1 MHKPDKPLDPIE
13 EVENILTRLVPAAM
27 SERAT
32 HANDSMIDGL
42 VGTQASGMKII
53 SKPRYWWQAGIAASL
68 IAGVGLVFL
77 DRPEANAGAL
87 GQYEFVKTIKSTMRT
102 SDDIWVEQADEIPL
116 SAADYKAE
124 DINVI
129 RDKKNDFVMLIGWY
143 FHFGCW
149 VYASRRT
156 PSRRKTQ
163 ASLLMLRLKKSCRA
177 DRASCYRRRHLE
189 SHCKS
194 PIRW

>member
-32 HANDSMIDGL
+32 RANDSMIDGL
-42 VGTQASGMKII
+42 AGAQASGLKII
-53 SKPRYWWQAGIAASL
+53 AKPRYWWQAGIAASL
-68 IAGVGLVFL
+68 IAGVSLVFL
-77 DRPEANAGAL
+77 DRPQANAGAL
-87 GQYEFVKTIKSTMRT
+87 GQYEFVETIKSTMRT

-129 RDKKNDFVMLIGWY
+129 RDKKNDFVMLIG
-143 FHFGCW
+143 
-149 VYASRRT
+149 RRELGKVVANI
-156 PSRRKTQ
+156 S
-163 ASLLMLRLKKSCRA
+163 
-177 DRASCYRRRHLE
+177 E
-189 SHCKS
+189 F
-194 PIRW
+194 